1 MKNVFTWAAGLAL
14 LCSSCS
20 PKEDDAQS
28 ADSTN
33 AAGENPLTAPADYL
47 GAAAKA
53 KRVSEA
59 TIDTVSLNQAINL
72 FNVSEGRNPKDLQ
85 ELVTSGYYPRLPE
98 APYGMKI
105 VYDADQG
112 QVKVVPQ
119 PSP

>member
-1 MKNVFTWAAGLAL
+1 MKNLLTWAAGLAL
-14 LCSSCS
+14 FCSACS
-20 PKEDDAQS
+20 PKEEEDSS
-28 ADSTN
+28 ANSTN
-33 AAGENPLTAPADYL
+33 AAGDNPLTAPADYL

-59 TIDTVSLNQAINL
+59 TIDTVSLNKAIGL
-72 FNVSEGRNPKDLQ
+72 FNVSEGRNPTDLK

-105 VYDADQG
+105 VYDADKG

-119 PSP
+119 QSP